1 MAIPRHAE
9 EARDILGGPETML
22 KYLRINNIAI
32 INSLEVE
39 LADGLTLFTGETG
52 AGKSIVV
59 DSLGLVLGDRASSDL
74 VRTGEE
80 QGVVEAV
87 WHSIEGSR
95 FAVEHGLPCED
106 DEIVIRREIASSGRG
121 RATVNGAL
129 VPVALLRDLGAHLA
143 AVHGQHEPQGLLDPS
158 THIDLLDEH
167 AGLASARSAVAQAHG
182 PMREAEAA
190 LQSLLR
196 DRRELERRREM
207 LEFQWTEIEKADLQ
221 PGEDEDLRVEKVRQA
236 NAGRLLAL
244 SSEAYQLLYE
254 DEDAALARL
263 RGAFKR
269 VEELAALDP
278 AFASYLEAW
287 PALKAQ
293 AEDLAFALRDYRD
306 TIQEAPGRLDEIET
320 RLALIDRLKRKYGA
334 SVDEILAYGAD
345 CRRQLDDL
353 GAPEE
358 REKQLRQALDDAA
371 RRYLKA
377 ANDLSRR
384 RHEAAPAFER
394 RVQAELTLL
403 AMEKTR
409 FEVQFSPEAPGRA
422 DDGIPAAWTERGLEQ
437 AELLMSP
444 NPGEEL
450 RPLARI
456 ASGGE
461 LSRILLALKSVASLD
476 TPGKTL
482 VFDEVDA
489 GIGGRVAEVVGR
501 KLRGIA
507 ERHQVLCVTHLPQI
521 ASLADRHFAVEKRVE
536 RGRTLTDVR
545 VLGGSERVEEVARML
560 GGETVSEAARK
571 HARDLV
577 KQGLRN

>member
-1 MAIPRHAE
+1 
-9 EARDILGGPETML
+9 ML

-32 INSLEVE
+32 ITSLEVE

-52 AGKSIVV
+52 AGKSILV
-59 DSLGLVLGDRASSDL
+59 DSLGLVLGARASADL

-87 WHSIEGSR
+87 WQSAEGSR
-95 FAVEHGLPCED
+95 FASEHGLPCED
-106 DEIVIRREIASSGRG
+106 DEIVIRREISSSGRG

-158 THIDLLDEH
+158 THVDLLDEQ
-167 AGLASARSAVAQAHG
+167 AGLASARAAVAQAFG
-182 PMREAEAA
+182 PMRDAEAA
-190 LQSLLR
+190 LQSWIR
-196 DRRELERRREM
+196 DCRELERRREM
-207 LEFQWTEIEKADLQ
+207 LEFQAGEIDKAQLR
-221 PGEDEDLRVEKVRQA
+221 PGEEEDLRVEKVRQA
-236 NAGRLLAL
+236 NAGRLLSLA
-244 SSEAYQLLYE
+244 SEAYQLLYE
-254 DEDAALARL
+254 DEEAALARL

-278 AFASYLEAW
+278 AFSSYLEAW

-334 SVDEILAYGAD
+334 SVDEILAYGAA
-345 CRRQLDDL
+345 CRRQLDEL

-358 REKQLRQALDDAA
+358 RERQLRQAFDDA
-371 RRYLKA
+371 RKRYLKA
-377 ANDLSRR
+377 AGELSRKR
-384 RHEAAPAFER
+384 REAAPGFER
-394 RVQAELTLL
+394 RVQAELKLL

-409 FEVQFSPEAPGRA
+409 FEVRFMPETPTAGDEA
-422 DDGIPAAWTERGLEQ
+422 IPPDWTERGLEQ

-444 NPGEEL
+444 NPGEEM

-482 VFDEVDA
+482 VFDEVDT
-489 GIGGRVAEVVGR
+489 GIGGRVADVVGR

-521 ASLADRHFAVEKRVE
+521 ASLADRHFSVEKRIE
-536 RGRTLTDVR
+536 RGRTLTEVR
-545 VLGGSERVEEVARML
+545 ALREAERVEEVARML
-560 GGETVSEAARK
+560 GGETISDAARK

-577 KQGLRN
+577 KQGLRS

>member
-1 MAIPRHAE
+1 
-9 EARDILGGPETML
+9 ML

-32 INSLEVE
+32 ITSLEIE
-39 LADGLTLFTGETG
+39 LAEGLTLFTGETG

-59 DSLGLVLGDRASSDL
+59 DALGLVLGDRASAEL

-80 QGVVEAV
+80 AGVVEAV
-87 WHSIEGSR
+87 WQSPEASR
-95 FAVEHGLPCED
+95 FAIDHGLPAED
-106 DEIVIRREIASSGRG
+106 GEIVIRREVSASGRG
-121 RATVNGAL
+121 KATINGAL

-143 AVHGQHEPQGLLDPS
+143 AVHGQHEPQGLLDPA

-167 AGLASARSAVAQAHG
+167 AGLSAQRAAVAQAHG

-190 LQSLLR
+190 LAALLR

-207 LEFQWTEIEKADLQ
+207 LEFQAAEIDKAELQ
-221 PGEDEDLRVEKVRQA
+221 PGEDEALRVEKVRQA

-244 SSEAYQLLYE
+244 ASEAYQLLYE
-254 DEDAALARL
+254 DEEAALARL
-263 RGAFKR
+263 RGTFKR
-269 VEELAALDP
+269 VEELASLDP
-278 AFASYLEAW
+278 AFVPYTESW
-287 PALKAQ
+287 PAMKAQ

-306 TIQEAPGRLDEIET
+306 TIQEAPGRLDEIES

-345 CRRQLDDL
+345 CRRQLDEL

-358 REKQLRQALDDAA
+358 RERALRQALDDAKK
-371 RRYLKA
+371 RYLKA
-377 ANDLSRR
+377 AGDLSRR
-384 RHEAAPAFER
+384 RREAAPSFER
-394 RVQAELTLL
+394 RVQSELKLL
-403 AMEKTR
+403 AMEKTQ
-409 FEVQFSPEAPGRA
+409 FEVSFTPEAKATGDESLPP
-422 DDGIPAAWTERGLEQ
+422 DWTERGLEQ
-437 AELLMSP
+437 AEFLMSP

-461 LSRILLALKSVASLD
+461 LSRILLALKSVASVD
-476 TPGKTL
+476 APGKTL
-482 VFDEVDA
+482 VFDEVDV

-501 KLRGIA
+501 KLRAIA

-521 ASLADRHFAVEKRVE
+521 ASLADRHFAVQKRVE
-536 RGRTLTDVR
+536 RGRTLTEVHALR
-545 VLGGSERVEEVARML
+545 EAERVEEVARML
-560 GGETVSEAARK
+560 GGETISDAARK

>member
-1 MAIPRHAE
+1 
-9 EARDILGGPETML
+9 ML

-32 INSLEVE
+32 ITSLEVE

-74 VRTGEE
+74 VRTGED

-87 WHSIEGSR
+87 WHSAEGSR
-95 FAVEHGLPCED
+95 FALEHGLPCED
-106 DEIVIRREIASSGRG
+106 DEIVIRREISSSGRG

-158 THIDLLDEH
+158 THVDLLDQH
-167 AGLASARSAVAQAHG
+167 AGLSAPRSAVAQAYG
-182 PMREAEAA
+182 PLREAEAA

-207 LEFQWTEIEKADLQ
+207 LEFQAAEIEKAQLQ

-236 NAGRLLAL
+236 NAGRLLTLA
-244 SSEAYQLLYE
+244 SEAYQLLYE
-254 DEDAALARL
+254 DEEAALARL

-278 AFASYLEAW
+278 AFATHVEAW

-345 CRRQLDDL
+345 CRRQLDEL

-358 REKQLRQALDDAA
+358 RERALRLALDEAKK
-371 RRYLKA
+371 RYLKA
-377 ANDLSRR
+377 ATDLSRR
-384 RHEAAPAFER
+384 RREAAPAFSR
-394 RVQAELTLL
+394 RVQAELKLL

-409 FEVQFSPEAPGRA
+409 FEVRFTPETPA
-422 DDGIPAAWTERGLEQ
+422 DGGDSIPAEWTERGLEQ
-437 AELLMSP
+437 AEFLMSP

-489 GIGGRVAEVVGR
+489 GIGGRVADVVGR

-536 RGRTLTDVR
+536 RGRTSTAVR
-545 VLGGSERVEEVARML
+545 ALQETERVEEVARML
-560 GGETVSEAARK
+560 GGETISDAARK

-577 KQGLRN
+577 KQGLRD